1 LGGRYVNIRS
11 EQILFFLIISVIP
24 LSIVVYISY
33 DYSKDAIRDS
43 VMANLLGAT
52 ENTGNAI
59 DNWMNAREDDVRVIS
74 QSGMTA
80 FKDKEQ
86 TLEYLNTFER
96 EHQGVYS
103 EFFILDMEGDTI
115 LSTLNRTGNAGKES
129 YFTEAA
135 RGKLYISDVSVSEI
149 NGSPEIIIAN
159 PIIKNST
166 IAGILAARVSLE
178 NLYRII
184 EKIDIGRS
192 GEVFIVNKDGN
203 IIFHKNRSK
212 ILVDNISNNFAVREV
227 TYEKNGIHEYINY
240 KGEKVLGSYYWL
252 PLYRWGLIVEK
263 NTGEAYAGALT
274 LGQFMVSI
282 SSLAIISVIFLAI
295 IIARR
300 LTEPIKSLEEGA
312 VGLVEGNFKP
322 IKVSSNNE
330 IGRLTEIFNRT
341 STELIDIRRKLE
353 DKIEVA
359 NKDLEEKNKKL
370 IAANE
375 ELKQLDKLKSDFIS
389 LVSHELKTPLSSIR
403 LSAECLES
411 EDNIDPAAE
420 KELLQAIIRNID
432 RQTRFINEILDLSK
446 IEAGKMEFRLEHADF
461 GKIANMAFEN
471 IRQLALKKNITVSLE
486 IPEKLSPVL
495 ADKEKLIIVLN
506 NLFENALK
514 FTPDGGSILLSAKD
528 EVGSIEVK
536 MKDTGVGIEKEKLG
550 KIFEKFYQVDSAS
563 SRKIGGCG
571 LGLSISS
578 GIIRA
583 HGSEIRVES
592 EPGDGS
598 AFSFR
603 LKKVGL

>member
-1 LGGRYVNIRS
+1 MNIRS

-43 VMANLLGAT
+43 VMATLLGAT

-59 DNWMNAREDDVRVIS
+59 DNWVDAREDDIRVLS
-74 QSGMTA
+74 QSRITTSA
-80 FKDKEQ
+80 EKEQ
-86 TLEYLNTFER
+86 SREYLNTFER
-96 EHQGVYS
+96 EHPGVYS
-103 EFFILDMEGDTI
+103 EFFILDTEGNTI
-115 LSTLNRTGNAGKES
+115 FSTLNRTGNAGKEH

-135 RGKLYISDVSVSEI
+135 RGKLYMSDVYLSEI

-159 PIIKNST
+159 PIAKNGT
-166 IAGILAARVSLE
+166 ITGILAARVSLE

-184 EKIDIGRS
+184 EKIDIGKS
-192 GEVFIVNKDGN
+192 GEVFIVDKDGN

-212 ILVDNISNNFAVREV
+212 ILFDNIDNNFAVREV
-227 TYEKNGIHEYINY
+227 TYEKNGITEYINY
-240 KGEKVLGSYYWL
+240 KGENVLGSYYWL

-263 NTGEAYAGALT
+263 NIDEAYTGALT
-274 LGQFMVSI
+274 LGRLMVGI

-295 IIARR
+295 VISRR

-341 STELIDIRRKLE
+341 STELIDIRKKLE
-353 DKIEVA
+353 DKIEIA

-370 IAANE
+370 TAANE

-403 LSAECLES
+403 LSAEYLES
-411 EDNIDPAAE
+411 EDNIDPAVQ
-420 KELLQAIIRNID
+420 KELLKTIIRNID
-432 RQTRFINEILDLSK
+432 RQARFINEILDLSK

-461 GKIANMAFEN
+461 GDLANMAFEN
-471 IRQLALKKNITVSLE
+471 IRQLALKKNITVSLDV
-486 IPEKLSPVL
+486 PEKLSPVL

-528 EVGSIEVK
+528 DVDSIEVR

-563 SRKIGGCG
+563 SRKTGGCG

-583 HGSEIRVES
+583 HGSEIQVES
-592 EPGDGS
+592 EPGEGS

>member
-1 LGGRYVNIRS
+1 MNIRS

-59 DNWMNAREDDVRVIS
+59 DNWMDAREDDIRVIS
-74 QSGMTA
+74 RSGIIA
-80 FKDKEQ
+80 FKNKERSR
-86 TLEYLNTFER
+86 EYLNTFER

-103 EFFILDMEGDTI
+103 EFFILDAEGNI
-115 LSTLNRTGNAGKES
+115 IFSTLNNTGNAGKEH
-129 YFTEAA
+129 YFIEAA
-135 RGKLYISDVSVSEI
+135 RGKLYISDISISEI

-159 PIIKNST
+159 PVIKNGT

-212 ILVDNISNNFAVREV
+212 ILLDSINNNFAVREV
-227 TYEKNGIHEYINY
+227 TYEKNGINEYTNY

-252 PLYRWGLIVEK
+252 PLYRWGIIVEE
-263 NTGEAYAGALT
+263 NIDEAYEGALT
-274 LGQFMVSI
+274 LGQLIVSI
-282 SSLAIISVIFLAI
+282 SSLAIIVVISLVMVI
-295 IIARR
+295 SRR
-300 LTEPIKSLEEGA
+300 LTDPIKSLEEGA
-312 VGLVEGNFKP
+312 TGLVKGDFKP
-322 IKVSSNNE
+322 IKVSSSNE

-341 STELIDIRRKLE
+341 SAELLDIRKKLE
-353 DKIEVA
+353 DKIEIA

-370 IAANE
+370 ISANE

-411 EDNIDPAAE
+411 EENMDPAV
-420 KELLQAIIRNID
+420 KKQLLKTMIRNID

-461 GKIANMAFEN
+461 GEIANMAYEN
-471 IRQLALKKNITVSLE
+471 IRQLALKKNITVSLD
-486 IPEKLSPVL
+486 IPEKLPSVL
-495 ADKEKLIIVLN
+495 ADREKLIIVLN

-528 EVGSIEVK
+528 EVDGIEVK

-563 SRKIGGCG
+563 RRKIGGCG

-583 HGSEIRVES
+583 HGSEIHVES
-592 EPGDGS
+592 EPGKGS